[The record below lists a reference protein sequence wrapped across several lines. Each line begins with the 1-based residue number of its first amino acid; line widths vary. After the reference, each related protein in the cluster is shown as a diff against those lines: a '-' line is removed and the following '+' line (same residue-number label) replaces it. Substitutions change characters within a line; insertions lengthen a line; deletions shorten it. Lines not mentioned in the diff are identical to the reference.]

1 MYTNLMIW
9 RGPCCLRPLP
19 AHFNELVLCQFF
31 MDFQNYCTKWK
42 LTSLA
47 TSYVVLY
54 VFYRSI
60 SRWKKSRKNN
70 KPVFQNQGHAGL
82 PQYQPLY
89 MLSTSS
95 FDWWHT
101 KTDYW
106 LCPGAK
112 NWNIF
117 HILCSLERVEIS
129 YPLPNHWVVWL
140 YGTGSLSIFAWLP
153 QIWYGLKAEQ
163 VGFYM

>member
-1 MYTNLMIW
+1 MNSFSVNSLWISKIIA
-9 RGPCCLRPLP
+9 P
-19 AHFNELVLCQFF
+19 NESLHLLLQVMLFYMCFTGLLVGE
-31 MDFQNYCTKWK
+31 K
-42 LTSLA
+42 
-47 TSYVVLY
+47 
-54 VFYRSI
+54 
-60 SRWKKSRKNN
+60 
-70 KPVFQNQGHAGL
+70 NQGNIISLFSNAGL
-82 PQYQPLY
+82 AQYQPLY

-95 FDWWHT
+95 FDWWQT

-129 YPLPNHWVVWL
+129 YPLPNHWVVVWL

-153 QIWYGLKAEQ
+153 QIWYGLKAKQ
-163 VGFYM
+163 VGFYMYYPCPAERF